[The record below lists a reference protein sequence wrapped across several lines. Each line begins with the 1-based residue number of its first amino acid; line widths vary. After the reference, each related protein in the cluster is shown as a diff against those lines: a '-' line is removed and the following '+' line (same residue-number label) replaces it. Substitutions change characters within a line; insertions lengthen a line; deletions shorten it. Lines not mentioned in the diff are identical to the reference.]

1 MEEKLDNHY
10 QRRVESLQS
19 VDDIVE
25 GVVRRLKE
33 ANKLDDTY
41 IIYSSDNGFHL
52 GHHRLFAGKKF
63 AFEED
68 INVPLII
75 RGPGVPKGMK
85 TDIVSAHVDLAP
97 TILKMAG
104 IEQRKEF
111 DGRPIAFTQ
120 ERIESRTKA
129 DTDEHTAV
137 EFWTGATYLGEIQSA
152 SLQMPC
158 KYLPNHSRRDQ
169 RKAGQLVQICPSG
182 R

>member
-1 MEEKLDNHY
+1 MVDKLDNNY

-25 GVVRRLKE
+25 GVVRRLKD
-33 ANKLDDTY
+33 AKKLDDTF

-75 RGPGVPKGMK
+75 RGPGVPKNTK
-85 TDIVSAHVDLAP
+85 TDIVSAHIDLAP
-97 TILKMAG
+97 TILDMAG

-111 DGRPIAFTQ
+111 DGRPIAITQ
-120 ERIESRTKA
+120 ERIDNRNKA
-129 DTDEHTAV
+129 ETDEHTAV
-137 EFWTGATYLGEIQSA
+137 EFWTGATFRGE
-152 SLQMPC
+152 
-158 KYLPNHSRRDQ
+158 
-169 RKAGQLVQICPSG
+169 V
-182 R
+182 